1 MTCNLKTQKLNAFI
15 LWRKLNIVVEKKGLG
30 MLVFKGF
37 MVDNAEA
44 NWNVVHIVYGI
55 GDPIIKMVD
64 KEWMWFFH

>member
-1 MTCNLKTQKLNAFI
+1 
-15 LWRKLNIVVEKKGLG
+15 